1 MFKKVTERMTENPTH
16 PDLAYHLRR
25 LLEVVKGA
33 CAEEGRWGWLAGP
46 VALLTWI
53 RTRRER
59 REAAMA
65 MEAVKGLLEGLLVL
79 LEDFRAGRLPT
90 QTTPEAGEAVNCTG
104 GAVAYPSPP
113 PSPTRGERLSW
124 VSSVN
129 FPLDCFADA
138 TDASRLALSR
148 HRLRR
153 LRP

>member
-1 MFKKVTERMTENPTH
+1 MTENPTH

-25 LLEVVKGA
+25 LIETVKGA

-65 MEAVKGLLEGLLVL
+65 MEAVKGLLEGLLGL

-90 QTTPEAGEAVNCTG
+90 QTTPEEHEAGEAVNG
-104 GAVAYPSPP
+104 ADGAVAYPSPQ
-113 PSPTRGERLSW
+113 PSPARGERLSW

-148 HRLRR
+148 RRLRR

>member
-1 MFKKVTERMTENPTH
+1 MTENPTH

-25 LLEVVKGA
+25 LIETVKGA
-33 CAEEGRWGWLAGP
+33 CAEERRWGWLAGS
-46 VALLTWI
+46 VALLTWL

-65 MEAVKGLLEGLLVL
+65 MEAVKGLLEGLLGL
-79 LEDFRAGRLPT
+79 LEDFRAGKLPT
-90 QTTPEAGEAVNCTG
+90 QTTPEVDEAWEGVNGAGTA
-104 GAVAYPSPP
+104 AYPSPR
-113 PSPTRGERLSW
+113 PSLTRGERLSW